1 MDGTTTLIN
10 LLGGNGSLPPGEAA
24 GDFMWFDGA
33 NWISKT
39 IPLPFNFNADNIT
52 HDAVLSYVIPAKHLL
67 KTITI
72 QNTTVNPVQI
82 LIKTSDNIKEL
93 MNETIDPNALLTLT
107 LNIPFLAVTS
117 LSVTSLDWNSANI
130 NLSINLEKLF

>member
-10 LLGGNGSLPPGEAA
+10 LLAGNGSLPPGNAA

-39 IPLPFNFNADNIT
+39 VTVPFNFTAENIS
-52 HDAVLSYVIPAKHLL
+52 HDVLLNYVIPVKYLL

-72 QNTTVNPVQI
+72 ENTTANPVSVI
-82 LIKTSDNIKEL
+82 ITTADTSKEL
-93 MNETIDPNALLTLT
+93 MNEAIEANALLTLT
-107 LNIPFLAVTS
+107 LNIPFALLTS
-117 LSVTSLDWNSANI
+117 LHVSSGDWNGATI
-130 NLSINLEKLF
+130 NLSINIEKLF